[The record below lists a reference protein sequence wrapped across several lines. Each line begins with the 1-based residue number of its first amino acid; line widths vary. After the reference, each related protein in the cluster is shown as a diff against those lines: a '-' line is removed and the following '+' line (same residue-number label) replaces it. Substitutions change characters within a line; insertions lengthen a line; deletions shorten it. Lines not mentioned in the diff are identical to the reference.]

1 MNTLVFLFMGAVG
14 LIAPFLI
21 AIEWIVYKIDGW
33 KGVLVTSLLYLWVAL
48 CMYLIHLGIVTP

>member
-14 LIAPFLI
+14 LITEPDD
-21 AIEWIVYKIDGW
+21 EWIVYKIDGW